1 MNANK
6 AGQRSD
12 AGIASGCAIITE
24 RRSDL
29 FSPLLRLSMCF
40 PFVVRATPSACSTRL
55 EIEIPVHRE
64 NTQTGWP

>member
-1 MNANK
+1 MYTNK

-24 RRSDL
+24 RRRDL

-40 PFVVRATPSACSTRL
+40 PFVVRAAPRL
-55 EIEIPVHRE
+55 FF
-64 NTQTGWP
+64 